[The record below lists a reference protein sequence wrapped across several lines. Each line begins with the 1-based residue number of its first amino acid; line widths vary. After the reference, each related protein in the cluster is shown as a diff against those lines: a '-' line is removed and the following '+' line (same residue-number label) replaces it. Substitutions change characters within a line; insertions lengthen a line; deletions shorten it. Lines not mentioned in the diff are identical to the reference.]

1 MNDIALSG
9 QAKQMV
15 LARLLTDTSA
25 RNRLA
30 GRCSTKSSP
39 KERIG
44 IFTIYEP
51 VGCEHCN
58 DLRTAGLL
66 KTMQGI
72 TSLEEINRV
81 TKD

>member
-1 MNDIALSG
+1 MTLPSA
-9 QAKQMV
+9 
-15 LARLLTDTSA
+15 ARPSKWSWPGCSLTQA

-30 GRCSTKSSP
+30 GRCSTKASP

-44 IFTIYEP
+44 TFTIYEP